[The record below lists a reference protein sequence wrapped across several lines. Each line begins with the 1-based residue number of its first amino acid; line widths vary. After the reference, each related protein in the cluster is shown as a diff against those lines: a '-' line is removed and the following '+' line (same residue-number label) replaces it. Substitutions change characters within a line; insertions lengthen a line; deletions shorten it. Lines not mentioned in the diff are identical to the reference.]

1 MLVIILNV
9 RLNFFIVTVFV
20 CQMSVDL
27 IEHNNFYSE
36 FDIVV
41 SVVNSCSSCMSAVL
55 RPVFYTV
62 PVCIV
67 FTIFSF

>member
-1 MLVIILNV
+1 MCVSIL
-9 RLNFFIVTVFV
+9 IVTVFV

-67 FTIFSF
+67 LTIFSF